1 MPTSQQND
9 LDFSLLPS
17 VDVGRTFWSL
27 PPEISTGIEN
37 YPETLLRAKAA
48 VHFCRLPPYPERTG
62 DENLR
67 LREAYLR
74 AALGEFVTM
83 EETLRSDCPTT
94 NPRRIVDSRNP
105 LLHIIKQ
112 LRNLQFH
119 LQTSTLTPEQQR
131 VLFMGD
137 EHDMDIYY
145 IGDLEI
151 TDFDKLNDARRY
163 KDSDK
168 IQMLAWFNESQRVWG
183 TADLVRRAV
192 EAFASEIAT

>member
-1 MPTSQQND
+1 MPTSQHNH

-27 PPEISTGIEN
+27 PPEIAAGIEN
-37 YPETLLRAKAA
+37 HPETLLRAKAA
-48 VHFCRLPPYPERTG
+48 SHFCGLAPYPERTG

-83 EETLRSDCPTT
+83 EDALRSDCPA
-94 NPRRIVDSRNP
+94 NPRRIVDSQNP

-119 LQTSTLTPEQQR
+119 LQTSILTPEQQR
-131 VLFMGD
+131 VLFRGD
-137 EHDMDIYY
+137 EHDMDIYH
-145 IGDLEI
+145 IGDLDVS
-151 TDFDKLNDARRY
+151 DFDKLRDARRY
-163 KDSDK
+163 TDSDK
-168 IQMLAWFNESQRVWG
+168 IQMLAWFNQSQRVWG